1 MLRRFQERVFI
12 RAPYAFSAKIKLMH
26 HSKILVRTLL
36 VFILLAG
43 LLAGLLISTLAS
55 VRAAPQMQA
64 ATNVVIS
71 QVYGGGG
78 NSGAPYLNDYVEL
91 FNPTNT
97 TVPLSGWSIQYASA
111 TGTFSNAAN
120 LSGSLV
126 PGQYYLVRLASG
138 GPNGVAL
145 PTPDATSTTNMS
157 ATAGKVKLV
166 DNTNNTVDLIGY
178 GGAIDF

>member
-1 MLRRFQERVFI
+1 
-12 RAPYAFSAKIKLMH
+12 MH

-55 VRAAPQMQA
+55 VCAAPQMQA

-78 NSGAPYLNDYVEL
+78 NSDAPYLNDYVEL

-97 TVPLSGWSIQYASA
+97 TVPLSGWSIQYAS
-111 TGTFSNAAN
+111 
-120 LSGSLV
+120 
-126 PGQYYLVRLASG
+126 
-138 GPNGVAL
+138 
-145 PTPDATSTTNMS
+145 
-157 ATAGKVKLV
+157 
-166 DNTNNTVDLIGY
+166 
-178 GGAIDF
+178 GAFDK